1 MKKATFTIN
10 GYKLRL
16 DQIKTISPLY
26 TRTTCL
32 DEWMQLFMR
41 DSKLSMQSQYYF
53 IITFIG
59 KSGSY
64 QEFNSK
70 VVNYVGR
77 NNFKGDEEFAINY
90 NQLVADWEEYHNNLS
105 QIL

>member
-1 MKKATFTIN
+1 MKKGTVTIN
-10 GYKLRL
+10 DYKFRL
-16 DQIKTISPLY
+16 DQIKSISPLR
-26 TRTTCL
+26 TRTNCL
-32 DEWMQLFMR
+32 DEWMQIFMR

-53 IITFIG
+53 SITFID

-77 NNFKGDEEFAINY
+77 NNFKGDEEFANNY
-90 NQLVADWEEYHNNLS
+90 YQLVTDWEEYHNN
-105 QIL
+105 